1 MGSELTQRKEGKEE
15 IVLHL
20 AIPRPT
26 RGGDRLEG
34 HHLAP
39 AVAADLSPA
48 DAAVAEGLGV
58 CGVEVAAPAPGA
70 ADAEFVLGRACPVH
84 RCFLRC
90 IAAKLTRSR
99 FAGAVPSVPG
109 KMTPWI
115 DAATAQPT
123 RQSSQWLSPRS
134 GRCFGWLGGGL
145 DQDTV
150 KTEFRRLAR
159 KYDEQA

>member
-1 MGSELTQRKEGKEE
+1 MTQWKEGKEE

-39 AVAADLSPA
+39 AVAADLPPA
-48 DAAVAEGLGV
+48 DATVAERLGV
-58 CGVEVAAPAPGA
+58 SGVEVAAPALGA
-70 ADAEFVLGRACPVH
+70 ADAEFVPGRPRSVH

-99 FAGAVPSVPG
+99 FAEAWPSVPG
-109 KMTPWI
+109 RTTPCM

-123 RQSSQWLSPRS
+123 RQSSQ
-134 GRCFGWLGGGL
+134 
-145 DQDTV
+145 
-150 KTEFRRLAR
+150 
-159 KYDEQA
+159 